1 MKQDRLFHMLR
12 LLQFSGNNNEPD
24 KTYDNDDQLWK
35 MRAIFDRLNDS
46 YAKYYSL
53 MEHLAIDE
61 IIVLIKG
68 RVIFKECIPKK
79 HKRFGIKL

>member
-1 MKQDRLFHMLR
+1 MLR